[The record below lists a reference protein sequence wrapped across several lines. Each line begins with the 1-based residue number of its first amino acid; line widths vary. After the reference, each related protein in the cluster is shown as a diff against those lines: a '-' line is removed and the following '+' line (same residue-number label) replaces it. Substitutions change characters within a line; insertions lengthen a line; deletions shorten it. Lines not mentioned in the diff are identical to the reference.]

1 MDILERFFNYVK
13 IDTQSAEDVEA
24 FPSTEKQKNLAELL
38 KKELTELGAQDV
50 VLDANGYVYAK
61 IPATDGGA
69 EKRTLGFLAHMDTS
83 PDASGKDVKPQVTK
97 DYDGGDI
104 VLNAEKGIV
113 LSPEA
118 YPELKQYVGKT
129 ILTSDGTTLLGAD
142 DKAGVSEIMTMTE
155 YLLTHPEV
163 KHGPLA
169 VAFTPDEEV
178 GRGVDFINLEQFG
191 ADVAFTVDGGA
202 LGELEYENFNA
213 ASLVVKIHGISV
225 HPGDAKN
232 KMKNAIRIGMEYD
245 CMLPAEEKPELT
257 EGYEGFFHLLHFTGD
272 VEEAKLVYIIRD
284 HDRAKFEQKK
294 ALAGKIGKRLDI
306 LYGGNTVETEIK
318 DSYYNMKEKIEPDYL
333 WLIDLVK
340 QEMEKRGIRPDV
352 RPIRGGTDGA
362 RLSFMGLPC
371 PNICTGG
378 HNFHGRFEYCV
389 LESMEAIVQVL
400 IGLCTAGL
408 DGKC

>member
-163 KHGPLA
+163 KHGPIA

-178 GRGVDFINLEQFG
+178 GRGVDFFNLEQFG

-213 ASLVVKIHGISV
+213 ASLVVKIHGVSV

-284 HDRAKFEQKK
+284 HDRDKFEQKK

-340 QEMEKRGIRPDV
+340 REMEKRGIRPDV

-389 LESMEAIVQVL
+389 LESMEAIVRVL

>member
-38 KKELTELGAQDV
+38 KKELLELGAQDV

-163 KHGPLA
+163 KHGPIA

-202 LGELEYENFNA
+202 LGEIEYENFNA

-245 CMLPAEEKPELT
+245 CMFPAEEKPELT

-284 HDRAKFEQKK
+284 HDRDKFEQKK

-306 LYGGNTVETEIK
+306 LYGGNTVETEIR
-318 DSYYNMKEKIEPDYL
+318 DSYYNMKEKIEPDFL
-333 WLIDLVK
+333 WMIDLVK
-340 QEMEKRGIRPDV
+340 EEMEKRGIRPDV